1 MLKITKTPLDGVIL
15 IEPDVHGDNRG
26 FFKESFQE
34 KRYKDIGID
43 HSFVQDNIS
52 RSKKG
57 VLRGLHF
64 QKNNPQGK
72 LVSCINGSVY
82 DVAVDI
88 NVNSRSFGE
97 YFGVLLTSSNHL
109 QLWIPPGYAH
119 GFCVVSDTADFYYKC
134 TDFYNP
140 DDECGLIW
148 NDPKLNIKWPIDNP
162 SVSKKDQNLPSLDSV
177 SMDS

>member
-1 MLKITKTPLDGVIL
+1 LKITQTPLDGVIL
-15 IEPDVHGDNRG
+15 IEPDVYGDNRG

-34 KRYKDIGID
+34 KRYKDIGIN
-43 HSFVQDNIS
+43 HKFVQDNIS
-52 RSKKG
+52 RSHKG

-88 NVNSRSFGE
+88 NANSKTYGE
-97 YFGVLLTSSNHL
+97 HFGVLLSSSNHL

-140 DDECGLIW
+140 DDECGVIW
-148 NDPKLNIKWPIDNP
+148 NDLNLNIKWPIDNP
-162 SVSKKDQNLPSLDSV
+162 NVSKKDLDLPSLD
-177 SMDS
+177 MLGTIT

>member
-43 HSFVQDNIS
+43 YSFVQDNIS

-162 SVSKKDQNLPSLDSV
+162 SVSKKDQSLPSLDLV